1 MIKKVKAEADAAGKK
16 QPFIPTGPAGASK
29 NNKAQ
34 NKKAG
39 LLPTPAE
46 QKAMNEKSRKQREQY
61 DADYVKDY
69 IKELQDIAE
78 MHRLG
83 ITDKEELRQYQLESK

>member
-1 MIKKVKAEADAAGKK
+1 
-16 QPFIPTGPAGASK
+16 
-29 NNKAQ
+29 
-34 NKKAG
+34 
-39 LLPTPAE
+39 
-46 QKAMNEKSRKQREQY
+46 MNEKSRKQREQY

-83 ITDKEELRQYQLESK
+83 ITDKEELRQY